1 MTDHELKSTT
11 DERLDP
17 IVERAAALLRRPE
30 PVRPAW
36 RDELL
41 ASVAPPARTRLTT
54 MRVWLPVGIAAIIC
68 AAVGVERL
76 SAKGRDGGDQVRFA
90 VSAPSAKRVS
100 LVGDFNG
107 WNPASVPMRRG
118 AGSSDVWFVNVRLQP
133 GRHVFA
139 FSIDG
144 ALRADS
150 AAPRAVE
157 DDFGVPGSV
166 VVVPGRGSD

>member
-1 MTDHELKSTT
+1 MTDHEVTSI

-30 PVRPAW
+30 PVRELW

-41 ASVAPPARTRLTT
+41 SSVAVPALRRGRGTSL
-54 MRVWLPVGIAAIIC
+54 RVWIPLGIAA
-68 AAVGVERL
+68 AVSAVVGAERL
-76 SAKGRDGGDQVRFA
+76 SAGSGGDQVQFA

-107 WNPASVPMRRG
+107 WNPRAVPMRRG
-118 AGSSDVWFVNVRLQP
+118 GAGDMWVVNVRLQP

-166 VVVPGRGSD
+166 VVVPGAGRGTD

>member
-1 MTDHELKSTT
+1 MTDHEVTST

-30 PVRPAW
+30 PVGQAW
-36 RDELL
+36 RDALM
-41 ASVAPPARTRLTT
+41 ASVAVPAQRRGTT
-54 MRVWLPVGIAAIIC
+54 MRVWVPLGIAA
-68 AAVGVERL
+68 AVSAVVGVQRL
-76 SAKGRDGGDQVRFA
+76 NAGNGGDQVRFA

-107 WNPASVPMRRG
+107 WNPTAVPMRRG
-118 AGSSDVWFVNVRLQP
+118 SSDVWVVKVRLQP

>member
-1 MTDHELKSTT
+1 MTDHEVKSTT

-36 RDELL
+36 RAELL
-41 ASVAPPARTRLTT
+41 ASVAPAARTRFTT

-76 SAKGRDGGDQVRFA
+76 SARDGGDQIRFS

-107 WNPASVPMRRG
+107 WNPAAVPMRRG
-118 AGSSDVWFVNVRLQP
+118 SSDLWVVNVRLQP

-144 ALRADS
+144 ALHADS

-166 VVVPGRGSD
+166 VVVPGRGTD